1 MPKQQEKRAR
11 FARMFPARV
20 DTLRDTLRKI
30 ANCSN
35 KGNYDWDTDKVQEA
49 WKLIAEEFA
58 TTADKYGISFE
69 VRVKAQAKKSD
80 GMFERVWAEHVQAV
94 RNGNGAAK

>member
-1 MPKQQEKRAR
+1 MIMDKSAKQQEKRAR
-11 FARMFPARV
+11 FARIFPARV

-35 KGNYDWDTDKVQEA
+35 KGAYDWDAEKVQEA

-58 TTADKYGISFE
+58 DTAGKYGISFE
-69 VRVKAQAKKSD
+69 VKVSQQD
-80 GMFERVWAEHVQAV
+80 L
-94 RNGNGAAK
+94 

>member
-1 MPKQQEKRAR
+1 MSKQQEKRAR

-35 KGNYDWDTDKVQEA
+35 KSNYDWDTEKVQEA
-49 WKLIAEEFA
+49 WKLIAEVCWSDPSPDNLFPKA
-58 TTADKYGISFE
+58 AISSIITAAPVSSGHGKEE
-69 VRVKAQAKKSD
+69 VNKHRD
-80 GMFERVWAEHVQAV
+80 
-94 RNGNGAAK
+94 

>member
-1 MPKQQEKRAR
+1 MTKQQEKRAR

-35 KGNYDWDTDKVQEA
+35 KGNYDWDTQKVQEA
-49 WKLIAEEFA
+49 WKLIAEEF
-58 TTADKYGISFE
+58 TNTADKYGITFE
-69 VRVKAQAKKSD
+69 VQVKAQT
-80 GMFERVWAEHVQAV
+80 R
-94 RNGNGAAK
+94 

>member
-1 MPKQQEKRAR
+1 MTTTGKQQEKRAR

-35 KGNYDWDTDKVQEA
+35 KSNYDWDTNKVVAA
-49 WKLIAEEFA
+49 WKLIAEEF
-58 TTADKYGISFE
+58 TDTADKYGVIFE
-69 VRVKAQAKKSD
+69 VNVKFQAKGPD
-80 GMFERVWAEHVQAV
+80 GMFEQVWQEHVSQLQA
-94 RNGNGAAK
+94 K

>member
-1 MPKQQEKRAR
+1 MSKQQEKRAR

-49 WKLIAEEFA
+49 WKLIAEEFT

-69 VRVKAQAKKSD
+69 VQVTRQ
-80 GMFERVWAEHVQAV
+80 VQP
-94 RNGNGAAK
+94 

>member
-1 MPKQQEKRAR
+1 MTDSFATTSKQQEKRAR

-35 KGNYDWDTDKVQEA
+35 KGNYEWDAEKVQKA
-49 WKLIAEEFA
+49 WELIALEFA
-58 TTADKYGISFE
+58 DTADKYGISFE
-69 VRVKAQAKKSD
+69 V
-80 GMFERVWAEHVQAV
+80 HVTATT
-94 RNGNGAAK
+94 RL

>member
-1 MPKQQEKRAR
+1 MTKQQEKRAR

-35 KGNYDWDTDKVQEA
+35 KGNYDWDTQKVQEA
-49 WKLIAEEFA
+49 WKLIAEEF
-58 TTADKYGISFE
+58 TDTADKYGITFE
-69 VRVKAQAKKSD
+69 IQVKAQA
-80 GMFERVWAEHVQAV
+80 Q
-94 RNGNGAAK
+94 

>member
-1 MPKQQEKRAR
+1 MSKQQEKRAR

-49 WKLIAEEFA
+49 WKLIAEEF
-58 TTADKYGISFE
+58 TNTADKYGITFE
-69 VRVKAQAKKSD
+69 IQVKAQA
-80 GMFERVWAEHVQAV
+80 Q
-94 RNGNGAAK
+94 

>member
-1 MPKQQEKRAR
+1 MTKQQEKRAR

-35 KGNYDWDTDKVQEA
+35 KGNYDWDTQKVQEA
-49 WKLIAEEFA
+49 WKLIAEEF
-58 TTADKYGISFE
+58 TDTADKYGITFE
-69 VRVKAQAKKSD
+69 VQVKAQA
-80 GMFERVWAEHVQAV
+80 Q
-94 RNGNGAAK
+94 

>member
-1 MPKQQEKRAR
+1 MTKQQEKRAR

-35 KGNYDWDTDKVQEA
+35 KGNYDWDTQKVQEA
-49 WKLIAEEFA
+49 WKLIAEEF
-58 TTADKYGISFE
+58 TNTADKYGITFE
-69 VRVKAQAKKSD
+69 DQVKAQT
-80 GMFERVWAEHVQAV
+80 R
-94 RNGNGAAK
+94 

>member
-1 MPKQQEKRAR
+1 MTKQEEKRAR

-35 KGNYDWDTDKVQEA
+35 KGNYDWDTHKVQQA

-58 TTADKYGISFE
+58 DTADKYGISFE
-69 VRVKAQAKKSD
+69 VHVKAQTP
-80 GMFERVWAEHVQAV
+80 
-94 RNGNGAAK
+94 

>member
-1 MPKQQEKRAR
+1 MTKQQEKRAR

-35 KGNYDWDTDKVQEA
+35 KGNYDWDTQKVQEA
-49 WKLIAEEFA
+49 WKLIAEEF
-58 TTADKYGISFE
+58 TDTADKYGITFE
-69 VRVKAQAKKSD
+69 VHVKAQA
-80 GMFERVWAEHVQAV
+80 Q
-94 RNGNGAAK
+94 

>member
-1 MPKQQEKRAR
+1 MSKQQEKRAR

-58 TTADKYGISFE
+58 ITADKYGISFE
-69 VRVKAQAKKSD
+69 VQVTRQ
-80 GMFERVWAEHVQAV
+80 VQP
-94 RNGNGAAK
+94 

>member
-1 MPKQQEKRAR
+1 MSKQQEKRAR

-35 KGNYDWDTDKVQEA
+35 KSNYDWDSEKVQQA
-49 WKLIAEEFA
+49 WKFIAEEF
-58 TTADKYGISFE
+58 TDTADKYGITFE
-69 VRVKAQAKKSD
+69 VQVTKQT
-80 GMFERVWAEHVQAV
+80 
-94 RNGNGAAK
+94 

>member
-1 MPKQQEKRAR
+1 MSKQQEKRAR

-58 TTADKYGISFE
+58 TADKYGISFE
-69 VRVKAQAKKSD
+69 VQVADTHLRRLGWS
-80 GMFERVWAEHVQAV
+80 GAV
-94 RNGNGAAK
+94 VLPTPS

>member
-1 MPKQQEKRAR
+1 MSKQQEKRAR

-49 WKLIAEEFA
+49 WKLIADEFA
-58 TTADKYGISFE
+58 TAADKYGISFE
-69 VRVKAQAKKSD
+69 VQVTRQ
-80 GMFERVWAEHVQAV
+80 VQP
-94 RNGNGAAK
+94 

>member
-1 MPKQQEKRAR
+1 MSRQQEKRAR

-49 WKLIAEEFA
+49 WLIAYERHVEKLTREQLLKA
-58 TTADKYGISFE
+58 TFIATKGESGS
-69 VRVKAQAKKSD
+69 VLPHPLRGSL
-80 GMFERVWAEHVQAV
+80 
-94 RNGNGAAK
+94 

>member
-1 MPKQQEKRAR
+1 MTTTGKQQEKRDR

-35 KGNYDWDTDKVQEA
+35 KGNYDWDTQKVQEA
-49 WKLIAEEFA
+49 WKLIAEEF
-58 TTADKYGISFE
+58 TDTADKYGITFE
-69 VRVKAQAKKSD
+69 VQVKAQA
-80 GMFERVWAEHVQAV
+80 Q
-94 RNGNGAAK
+94 

>member
-1 MPKQQEKRAR
+1 MTKQQEKRAR

-35 KGNYDWDTDKVQEA
+35 KGNYDWDAQKVQEA
-49 WKLIAEEFA
+49 WKLIAEEF
-58 TTADKYGISFE
+58 TDTADKYGITFE
-69 VRVKAQAKKSD
+69 VQVKAQD
-80 GMFERVWAEHVQAV
+80 Q
-94 RNGNGAAK
+94 

>member
-1 MPKQQEKRAR
+1 MSKQQEKRAR

-35 KGNYDWDTDKVQEA
+35 KGNYDWDTEKVQEA
-49 WKLIAEEFA
+49 WKLIAEEF
-58 TTADKYGISFE
+58 TDTADKYGISFE
-69 VRVKAQAKKSD
+69 VQVTRQ
-80 GMFERVWAEHVQAV
+80 VQP
-94 RNGNGAAK
+94 

>member
-1 MPKQQEKRAR
+1 MSKQQEKRAR

-35 KGNYDWDTDKVQEA
+35 KSNYDWDSDKVQEA

-58 TTADKYGISFE
+58 DTADKYGISFE
-69 VRVKAQAKKSD
+69 VRVKHQAKKPD
-80 GMFERVWAEHVQAV
+80 DMFERVWAEHTQALQ
-94 RNGNGAAK
+94 RAL